1 MAYSEFEL
9 IERFFN
15 RGLVRRADVV
25 LGIGD
30 DGAILTVPAGHELV
44 VTIDTLVAGVH
55 FPLTTAPRDVGYK
68 ALAVNLSDLAAMG
81 ATPAWFTLAI
91 ALPENDADWLAEF
104 CEGMFS
110 LAREHNVQLV
120 GGDTTRGPLTITIQ
134 AHGFVPAG
142 TALRRSG
149 AQAGDAIYVTG
160 TLGDAGVGL
169 LSAEGRVDLSHSAV
183 EFFTDRLNRP
193 APRVLIGPQLRGVA
207 SSCIDISD
215 GLCADLG
222 HILECSGVGAC
233 IELGKLPLS
242 AALKNCRDHS
252 LPRNLFGDSSP
263 PWAARYDYVL
273 AAGDDYE
280 LCFTLPLVHE
290 QRLSQFANLPCSLTR
305 IGQIEL
311 EKGLRVRDVSGNR
324 HSVPMRGYQHF

>member
-15 RGLVRRADVV
+15 RGLVQRADVI

-30 DGAILTVPAGHELV
+30 DGAILTVPSGHELV

-55 FPLTTAPRDVGYK
+55 FPLTTSPADIGYK

-91 ALPENDADWLAEF
+91 TLPENNPEWLTAF
-104 CEGMFS
+104 CAGMFS
-110 LAREHNVQLV
+110 LAREHNIQLV

-134 AHGFVPAG
+134 AHGFVPTG
-142 TALRRSG
+142 TALRRGG
-149 AQAGDAIYVTG
+149 AQPGDGIYVTG
-160 TLGDAGVGL
+160 TLGDAGIGL
-169 LSAEGRVDLSHSAV
+169 LSAQARIDLAQPLL
-183 EFFTDRLNRP
+183 EFFTSRLNRP
-193 APRVLIGPQLRGVA
+193 SPRMLIGQQLRGVA
-207 SSCIDISD
+207 SACIDISD

-222 HILECSGVGAC
+222 HILERSGVGAC

-242 AALKNCRDHS
+242 SALKRCADDL

-263 PWAARYDYVL
+263 PWSVRYDYVL

-305 IGQIEL
+305 IGEIES
-311 EKGLRVRDVSGNR
+311 EQGLRVRDETGNR
-324 HSVPMRGYQHF
+324 HSVPMRGYRHF